1 MKIQGAKKVHYDSG
15 PNMTPM
21 VDITMVIL
29 IFFML
34 CGNFLGAEHFLVSD
48 VPLQAN
54 GAGVAPPA
62 GVPIPTKFT
71 ITVRQEG
78 PFYVAKAG
86 NFASVRS
93 TDSQRA
99 YAQLK
104 GQLAAQLASFKEAG
118 VKTDDVQ
125 IIIYPQPNVT
135 LDNLIPVEEAALDAG
150 FKKVGFGV
158 NTSK

>member
-34 CGNFLGAEHFLVSD
+34 CGNFMGAEHFLVSD

-54 GAGVAPPA
+54 GAGVPPPA
-62 GVPIPTKFT
+62 GVPIPTRFT
-71 ITVRQEG
+71 IAVRQEG

-93 TDSQRA
+93 TDPKRA
-99 YAQLK
+99 YDQLK
-104 GQLAAQLASFKEAG
+104 GQLAAQLGSFKEAG